1 MTNPTPARL
10 LALGGASLALLA
22 SPLSAQTPLPPSAVD
37 LAQRGDDLAWSIT
50 EDLTTEI
57 GQRMAD
63 TEAEAAARR
72 WAVARL
78 RSMGFANVR
87 DEPFDMHVWVRGEE
101 EAWPIGR
108 AWGRERGW
116 QYVEIS
122 VVHGALK
129 KT

>member
-57 GQRMAD
+57 GQRMAG

-87 DEPFDMHVWVRGEE
+87 RSEE
-101 EAWPIGR
+101 HTSELQSLMR
-108 AWGRERGW
+108 NS
-116 QYVEIS
+116 YV
-122 VVHGALK
+122 V
-129 KT
+129 

>member
-57 GQRMAD
+57 GQRMAG

-78 RSMGFANVR
+78 QSMGFANVR
-87 DEPFDMHVWVRGEE
+87 DEPFDIRTEE
-101 EAWPIGR
+101 RRVGKEWCSTCRSRLSPD
-108 AWGRERGW
+108 
-116 QYVEIS
+116 
-122 VVHGALK
+122 H
-129 KT
+129 